1 VNAPDATGPVRE
13 PSSFL
18 RHLQPLTLRL
28 ERDGD
33 IVQYGSLVLDYT
45 VGAEL
50 VIGVPMVGTK
60 EVELPT
66 GTQLQAISTHA
77 DGLRISTVVVQ
88 RRRELPSPCLYV
100 SWPKEVRR
108 VQRREH
114 VRVEVL
120 LPARV
125 ALDVEGRA
133 APRPLSG
140 QTLDLSAGGVR
151 LALAEALPVEARVQ
165 VMLELPKG
173 ARVECPGRVVRAGEN
188 PRAAADRQHWVG
200 IEFMEIREATRRELN
215 RFIVDVQ
222 REQIRRGAL

>member
-1 VNAPDATGPVRE
+1 VNAPDAPGSSRD
-13 PSSFL
+13 SSFL

-33 IVQYGSLVLDYT
+33 AVQYGSLVLDFT
-45 VGAEL
+45 AGSEL
-50 VIGVPMVGTK
+50 VIGVPMVGTQ
-60 EVELPT
+60 EVSLPA
-66 GTQLQAISTHA
+66 GTELQAISTHA
-77 DGLRISTVVVQ
+77 DGLRLFTVVVQ

-120 LPARV
+120 LPAQL
-125 ALDVEGRA
+125 ALESENSA
-133 APRPLSG
+133 KPRPLAA
-140 QTLDLSAGGVR
+140 QTRDLSAGGVR

-165 VMLELPKG
+165 VVLELPTG
-173 ARVECPGRVVRAGEN
+173 ARVECRGRVVRAGEN
-188 PRAAADRQHWVG
+188 QRAAADRQHWVG
-200 IEFMEIREATRRELN
+200 IEFLELREATRRELN